1 MQSAQYSV
9 TPKIV
14 QTMPEESRTVLG
26 VAATSGHVF
35 VVRAESPEIEV
46 YSAVTLSLKRR
57 IPVAGLRAPTDLVA
71 CESVGCLFVSDWP
84 ECRIHRVAVQ
94 TCRQEATRAAINGK
108 SLAESQ
114 TTEMSEEKENWLKE
128 QETGWW
134 TNERP
139 WSLSLV
145 ERQRS
150 SCTILVTCDQ
160 VYLICIARIIV

>member
-1 MQSAQYSV
+1 
-9 TPKIV
+9 
-14 QTMPEESRTVLG
+14 MPEESRTVLG